1 MKNRKIIGYGYY
13 IPKNLITNQDLE
25 KIVDTNDEWIKSRS
39 GIETRY
45 ISSTENTSDI
55 AYNAAIKAI
64 EDAKIAKE
72 DIDLIIC
79 ATCTPD
85 NMTPSTACLVQE
97 KLGLND
103 SHVMAF
109 DLNAACSGFL
119 YSMQVASFMLS
130 EYKCALIIGAEP
142 LSKVIDWTDRST
154 CVLFGDGAGAVI
166 MKREQTDNDMYFYS
180 NAEGD
185 NQGKLRIQGLSLKQ
199 PLQNE
204 ERKVGHIEMAGNDV
218 FRFAVRA
225 MSDAL
230 TEALNKAGKTIDD
243 IDLVIPHQANYR
255 IIKHVIKK
263 LKIDEDKV
271 YINLNKYGNTSA
283 ASVAIAL
290 AEAKEKGL
298 IKEGA
303 KIVLIGFGAGFTYA
317 SGYIE
322 I

>member
-1 MKNRKIIGYGYY
+1 MKDRKIIGYGYY
-13 IPKNLITNQDLE
+13 IPKNLITNHDLE
-25 KIVDTNDEWIKSRS
+25 KIVDTSDEWIKSRS

-45 ISSTENTSDI
+45 LSDDENTSDI
-55 AYNAAIKAI
+55 SYKAALRAI
-64 EDAKIAKE
+64 EDAKIDKE
-72 DIDLIIC
+72 EIDLIIC

-103 SHVMAF
+103 FHVTAF

-119 YSMQVASFMLS
+119 YSLQVAAFMLS
-130 EYKCALIIGAEP
+130 EYKCALVIGAET

-166 MKREQTDNDMYFYS
+166 MKKEQNDKEMYFYS

-185 NQGKLRIQGLSLKQ
+185 NQGKLKIRGLGLKQ
-199 PLQNE
+199 PLKNE
-204 ERKVGHIEMAGNDV
+204 IREVGHIEMAGNDV

-230 TEALNKAGKTIDD
+230 KEALKKANKDISD

-263 LKIDEDKV
+263 LKIPQEKV
-271 YINLNKYGNTSA
+271 YINLDKYGNTSA

-290 AEAKEKGL
+290 AEAKEKGI

-322 I
+322 M